1 MILLKDQI
9 RKVCIN
15 NAKDLLLLNNLNEE
29 KIKVDASN
37 YVYYAKEYSKLSY
50 SRIGQ
55 HNFSKS
61 IIINIENLIIN
72 IKNLKKNSE
81 KKPNRINSCGEIL
94 KLLWF

>member
-55 HNFSKS
+55 HNFSK
-61 IIINIENLIIN
+61 INNNKYREFNN
-72 IKNLKKNSE
+72 KYKELKKNSE